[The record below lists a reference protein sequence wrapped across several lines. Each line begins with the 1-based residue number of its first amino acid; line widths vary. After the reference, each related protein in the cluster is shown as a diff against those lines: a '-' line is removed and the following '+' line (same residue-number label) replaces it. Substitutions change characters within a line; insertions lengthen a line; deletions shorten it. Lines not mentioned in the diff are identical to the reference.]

1 MIARV
6 AGPGGA
12 PGSLM
17 PRGLS
22 GASTRGRV
30 VACCHAA
37 CLRHARERSRVRI
50 GALVLWIANACIGLY
65 LLSIWLLRGGIRRQ
79 ATKVTRFPIGLIF
92 MHPLFAAAGLGFW
105 VAYVLSGRVRWA
117 WIAFGILCV
126 AALQGEAQQ
135 RRHTQDAERVFPATR
150 SCCTLWSGSPHSFL
164 CSSPRRS

>member
-1 MIARV
+1 M
-6 AGPGGA
+6 
-12 PGSLM
+12 
-17 PRGLS
+17 
-22 GASTRGRV
+22 
-30 VACCHAA
+30 
-37 CLRHARERSRVRI
+37 RI

-126 AALQGEAQQ
+126 AALLGFALLTRWLTGRGGRHAREAEQ
-135 RRHTQDAERVFPATR
+135 RFPRYAVLLHALVGVATFVLVLVTATIV
-150 SCCTLWSGSPHSFL
+150 SHS
-164 CSSPRRS
+164 